1 MLVNFLKKLQ
11 LGKVLA
17 VFFLGL
23 TLLMTTACNPG
34 DELGARPDNL
44 PVQLGGQNNPHK
56 MGGDGYTEYKMSTDP
71 SVTKGNQSSVMPST
85 NQLIAS
91 SQVSDDGSGLLY
103 PGAGE
108 DVKSVNS
115 KDDFAS
121 PEIQRKLNSPA
132 QIPAVK
138 QPIVNRADPDSQ
150 ILEKIGQ
157 AFEEASDFILDPA
170 ENSSD
175 RAKVD

>member
-17 VFFLGL
+17 VLFLGV

-71 SVTKGNQSSVMPST
+71 SVTKGDQSSLMPSI

-91 SQVSDDGSGLLY
+91 SQVSEDGSGLLY
-103 PGAGE
+103 PGSGNVE
-108 DVKSVNS
+108 SINS

-121 PEIQRKLNSPA
+121 PETQRKLNSPA

-138 QPIVNRADPDSQ
+138 QPIVNRADPDSR
-150 ILEKIGQ
+150 ILEKVGQ
-157 AFEEASDFILDPA
+157 AFEDASEFILDPA

>member
-1 MLVNFLKKLQ
+1 MGSLKQFQIGKLLTVFL
-11 LGKVLA
+11 LGM
-17 VFFLGL
+17 
-23 TLLMTTACNPG
+23 TLLVTTVACNPG
-34 DELGARPDNL
+34 NELGARPDNL

-71 SVTKGNQSSVMPST
+71 SVTKGNQSSLMPSID
-85 NQLIAS
+85 QLIAS
-91 SQVSDDGSGLLY
+91 SQVAEGGSGLLY
-103 PGAGE
+103 PGSG
-108 DVKSVNS
+108 DVESVNS
-115 KDDFAS
+115 KDDFANT
-121 PEIQRKLNSPA
+121 ETQRKLNSPA

-150 ILEKIGQ
+150 ILEKVGEH
-157 AFEEASDFILDPA
+157 FEDASEFILDPA